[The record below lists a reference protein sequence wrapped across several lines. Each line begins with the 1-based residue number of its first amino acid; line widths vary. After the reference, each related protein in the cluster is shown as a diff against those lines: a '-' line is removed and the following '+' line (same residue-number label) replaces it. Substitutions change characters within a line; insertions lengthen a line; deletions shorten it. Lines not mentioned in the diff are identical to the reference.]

1 MSDKQVIDTSDAPQ
15 NDAPY
20 SQGILTGDLLFV
32 SGQGPADPETG
43 EHVEGGVEAQ
53 TEQTLK
59 NLRSIVESAGGS
71 LDDIV
76 KVTVYLDDIDD
87 YDAVNGVY
95 GEYFDSEP
103 PAKVCIET
111 ARLPGDIHRDRGV
124 RTGQLGGS
132 QSSTR

>member
-1 MSDKQVIDTSDAPQ
+1 MPDKQVITTSDAPQ

-20 SQGILTGDLLFV
+20 SQGILTEDFLFV

-43 EHVEGGVEAQ
+43 EHVEGSVETQ

-59 NLRSIVESAGGS
+59 NLRSIVESAGGV

-76 KVTVYLDDIDD
+76 KVTMYLDDMDD

-103 PAKVCIET
+103 PARVCIE
-111 ARLPGDIHRDRGV
+111 AGRLPGDIQVEIEAFARVD
-124 RTGQLGGS
+124 
-132 QSSTR
+132 